1 MSDTEITEAPE
12 LELEETT
19 DLATL
24 EGSNAEPDSPKD
36 GTLDGAE
43 PKVVEGGA
51 EAGGT
56 PPPGATPQRL
66 SRRGAGFIAR
76 FEGCVLKMYNDP
88 TNNATIGV
96 GHLIHLGPINGSEP
110 EEFRRGITR
119 KRALELLMSDA
130 DKAARSVRRLIKVP
144 LNQQQFD
151 ALVSFTFNC
160 GEGALA
166 GSTLRK
172 RLNRREY
179 EGVPPELNKWVLSG
193 GKRLPGLIRRRAAE
207 GALFRSGRYD

>member
-1 MSDTEITEAPE
+1 MSDTETTDAPE
-12 LELEETT
+12 LELQETT
-19 DLATL
+19 DIDAL

-36 GTLDGAE
+36 GTVDEAQ
-43 PKVVEGGA
+43 PKVVAGGA

-56 PPPGATPQRL
+56 GAPPRL

-110 EEFRRGITR
+110 QEFRRGITR
-119 KRALELLMSDA
+119 QRALELLMGDA
-130 DKAARSVRRLIKVP
+130 DKAARSVRRLINVS

-166 GSTLRK
+166 SSTLRK
-172 RLNRREY
+172 RLNRGESAA
-179 EGVPPELNKWVLSG
+179 VPQELNKWVLSG
-193 GKRLPGLIRRRAAE
+193 GKRLPGLVRRRAAE
-207 GALFRSGRYD
+207 GALFSHGRYK